1 MSNIFNGCKTLG
13 DLYEVFVYNPDLTFE
28 ITTDAELNRLADVFE
43 ANVSPVDM
51 VDTPLGETEFN
62 HIRDFVISKI
72 NSVIEYAN
80 ETIINDSMEDE
91 DMKENTTN
99 TNATI
104 NEEVTMGEKAKAFA
118 EASKEKLANGFK
130 FVVENVDVAA
140 GEVKKMADMNS
151 NQLEDYLKNNGKDI
165 LDKIIDAVKGFA
177 NKSREDGNKFSFF
190 GDVANKNAEKAD
202 GIVELIKAVLDEEEL
217 SGWGKFKAIVK
228 ELLLWILRL
237 FLKVGAIVL
246 KLAFTVVVGA
256 IKIGAIALVTAGK
269 VVNVANKEIV
279 KPGVKAGKKA
289 WAKHKENV
297 ETRKA
302 EKAAKETE
310 DDYFFDDEDDF
321 DDIAEELDLV

>member
-72 NSVIEYAN
+72 NDAIEDAN

-130 FVVENVDVAA
+130 AIVENVDVAA
-140 GEVKKMADMNS
+140 DEVKKMADMNS
-151 NQLEDYLKNNGKDI
+151 NQLEDYLKENGKSI
-165 LDKIIDAVKGFA
+165 FDKIIGAVKNYSDDLKA
-177 NKSREDGNKFSFF
+177 KSDMFPALG
-190 GDVANKNAEKAD
+190 KASKKYD
-202 GIVELIKAVLDEEEL
+202 NIINLIKDVLDEKEL

-228 ELLLWILRL
+228 ELINWLVRL
-237 FLKVGAIVL
+237 FFKVGAIVL

-302 EKAAKETE
+302 EKAAKEAE